1 MQTYA
6 LSPARSRVHL
16 LVLIFAMILEV
27 VMSTSPAQS
36 QTTATAQGASPR
48 TTEVATFASGCFWG
62 TQYMLE
68 KQPGVIS
75 TKVGYTGG
83 HVDNPTYQQVCTGRT
98 GHVEALE
105 VVFDPTKTNYET
117 LARMFFE
124 THDPTQSNG
133 QGPDIGPQY
142 HSVIFYHSPEQKAV
156 AEVLIG
162 LLQAKGLKI
171 ATRVEPA
178 AKFWPAE
185 EYHQKY
191 YDKNGKRPYCH
202 SFHKLF

>member
-6 LSPARSRVHL
+6 LSPARGRVHL

-36 QTTATAQGASPR
+36 QTTATAHTASTGTR
-48 TTEVATFASGCFWG
+48 EVATFASGCFWG

-83 HVDNPTYQQVCTGRT
+83 HVDHPTYQQVCTGRT

-185 EYHQKY
+185 DYHQNY

-202 SFHKLF
+202 SYHKLF